1 MSLPQL
7 ALIGTGGTIAGAAA
21 HATSTTRYQPASLGI
36 EAVVQSV
43 PELQAR
49 YRLKLFQPMQ
59 LGSYDVTPEHW
70 RELHEVVTHALADPD
85 TQGAVITHGTDTLE
99 ETATFLSLS
108 IASDKPVVVIGAMR
122 PATAHSADGPAN
134 VLDACTVAADP
145 QAAGRGSLV
154 VMNGRI
160 HSGLRVTKR
169 HVSSVEAFESP
180 LAGALGEVA
189 DQSVRWF
196 GPAHRCPP
204 VTGPLP
210 VALPRVDVVV
220 SYAGAD
226 DVALKACVAA
236 GARGIVHA
244 GLGNANAPAGNRDW
258 FVAATMSS
266 SAFSVRICASSNTS
280 MSTSSK
286 PRPKP
291 CSRAPNMITDPLAK
305 WISCSP
311 FADRIGFTARKY
323 FDTDCRIANPRND
336 PNVFDVVRVR

>member
-70 RELHEVVTHALADPD
+70 LELHEVVTQALADPD

-145 QAAGRGSLV
+145 QAAGRGALV

-244 GLGNANAPAGNRDW
+244 GLGNANAPAGNRDFLRSLPAQGIHLARCARW
-258 FVAATMSS
+258 IPGNVTRNSS
-266 SAFSVRICASSNTS
+266 MFNDDTLGSLTAGTLPPHKTRIALMLGLSQA
-280 MSTSSK
+280 M
-286 PRPKP
+286 
-291 CSRAPNMITDPLAK
+291 DAK
-305 WISCSP
+305 SLQAWL
-311 FADRIGFTARKY
+311 DRINAH
-323 FDTDCRIANPRND
+323 
-336 PNVFDVVRVR
+336 

>member
-1 MSLPQL
+1 MSLPQI

-43 PELQAR
+43 LELQAR
-49 YRLKLFQPMQ
+49 YRLQFFQPMQ
-59 LGSYDVTPEHW
+59 LGSYDVTPAHW
-70 RELHEVVTHALADPD
+70 RELHAVVTQALADPE

-145 QAAGRGSLV
+145 YAVGRGTLV

-160 HSGLRVTKR
+160 HAGLRVTKR

-210 VALPRVDVVV
+210 EVLPRVDVAV

-226 DVALKACVAA
+226 DVALKAFVAA
-236 GARGIVHA
+236 GTRGIVHA
-244 GLGNANAPAGNRDW
+244 GLGNANAPAGNRDYLRQLPAQGI
-258 FVAATMSS
+258 VLA
-266 SAFSVRICASSNTS
+266 R
-280 MSTSSK
+280 
-286 PRPKP
+286 
-291 CSRAPNMITDPLAK
+291 CSR
-305 WISCSP
+305 WIPGTVTRNSSMFNDEALGILTAGTLP
-311 FADRIGFTARKY
+311 AHKTRIALMLGLSQGMNAQALQSWLDRI
-323 FDTDCRIANPRND
+323 NEH
-336 PNVFDVVRVR
+336 

>member
-1 MSLPQL
+1 MSLPQI

-36 EAVVQSV
+36 AAVVQSV

-49 YRLKLFQPMQ
+49 YRLQMFQPMQ
-59 LGSYDVTPEHW
+59 LGSYDVTPAHW
-70 RELHEVVTHALADPD
+70 RELHAVVTQALADPE

-145 QAAGRGSLV
+145 HSAGRGTLV

-160 HSGLRVTKR
+160 HAGLRVTKR

-210 VALPRVDVVV
+210 EVLPRVDVAV

-226 DVALKACVAA
+226 DVALKAFVAA
-236 GARGIVHA
+236 GTRGIVHA
-244 GLGNANAPAGNRDW
+244 GLGNANAPAGNRDYLRQLPAQGI
-258 FVAATMSS
+258 VLA
-266 SAFSVRICASSNTS
+266 R
-280 MSTSSK
+280 
-286 PRPKP
+286 
-291 CSRAPNMITDPLAK
+291 CSR
-305 WISCSP
+305 WIPGTVTRNSSMFNDEALGSLTAGTLP
-311 FADRIGFTARKY
+311 AHKTRIALMLGLSQGMNAQALQSWLDRI
-323 FDTDCRIANPRND
+323 NEH
-336 PNVFDVVRVR
+336 

>member
-70 RELHEVVTHALADPD
+70 RELHEVVTQALADPD

-145 QAAGRGSLV
+145 QAAGRGALV

-244 GLGNANAPAGNRDW
+244 GLGNANAPAGNRDFLRSLPPQGILLARCARW
-258 FVAATMSS
+258 IPGNVTRNSS
-266 SAFSVRICASSNTS
+266 MFNDDTLGSLTAGTLPPHKTRIALMLGLSQA
-280 MSTSSK
+280 M
-286 PRPKP
+286 
-291 CSRAPNMITDPLAK
+291 DAK
-305 WISCSP
+305 SLQAWL
-311 FADRIGFTARKY
+311 DRINAH
-323 FDTDCRIANPRND
+323 
-336 PNVFDVVRVR
+336 

>member
-1 MSLPQL
+1 MSLPQI

-36 EAVVQSV
+36 ETVVQSV

-49 YRLKLFQPMQ
+49 YRLQMFQPMQ
-59 LGSYDVTPEHW
+59 LGSYDVTPAHW
-70 RELHEVVTHALADPD
+70 RELHAVVTQALADPE

-145 QAAGRGSLV
+145 HAGGRGTLV

-160 HSGLRVTKR
+160 HAGLRVTKR

-210 VALPRVDVVV
+210 AVLPRVDVAV

-226 DVALKACVAA
+226 DVALKAFVAA

-244 GLGNANAPAGNRDW
+244 GLGNANAPAGNRDYLRQLPAQGI
-258 FVAATMSS
+258 VLA
-266 SAFSVRICASSNTS
+266 R
-280 MSTSSK
+280 
-286 PRPKP
+286 
-291 CSRAPNMITDPLAK
+291 CSR
-305 WISCSP
+305 WIPGTVTRNSSMFNDDALGSLTAGTLP
-311 FADRIGFTARKY
+311 AHKTRIALMLGLSQGMNAQALQAWLDRI
-323 FDTDCRIANPRND
+323 NEH
-336 PNVFDVVRVR
+336 

>member
-1 MSLPQL
+1 MSLPQI

-49 YRLKLFQPMQ
+49 YRLQFFQPMQ
-59 LGSYDVTPEHW
+59 LGSYDVTPAHW
-70 RELHEVVTHALADPD
+70 RELHAVVTQALADPQ

-145 QAAGRGSLV
+145 YAVGRGTLV

-160 HSGLRVTKR
+160 HAGLRVTKR

-210 VALPRVDVVV
+210 AVLPRVDVAV

-226 DVALKACVAA
+226 DVALKAFVAA

-244 GLGNANAPAGNRDW
+244 GLGNANAPSGNRDYLRKLPAQGI
-258 FVAATMSS
+258 VLA
-266 SAFSVRICASSNTS
+266 R
-280 MSTSSK
+280 
-286 PRPKP
+286 
-291 CSRAPNMITDPLAK
+291 CSR
-305 WISCSP
+305 WIPGTVTRNSSMFNDDALGSLTAGTLP
-311 FADRIGFTARKY
+311 AHKTRIALMLGLSKEMNTQALQAWLDRI
-323 FDTDCRIANPRND
+323 NEH
-336 PNVFDVVRVR
+336 